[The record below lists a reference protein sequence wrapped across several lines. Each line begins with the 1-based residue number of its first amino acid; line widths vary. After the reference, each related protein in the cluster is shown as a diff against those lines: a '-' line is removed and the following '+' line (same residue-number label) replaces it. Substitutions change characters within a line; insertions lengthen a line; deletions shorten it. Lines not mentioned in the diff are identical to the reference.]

1 MELVVRISSFF
12 FVVVKVAVW
21 LLVKLIEYL

>member
-1 MELVVRISSFF
+1 MELVVRMSSLF